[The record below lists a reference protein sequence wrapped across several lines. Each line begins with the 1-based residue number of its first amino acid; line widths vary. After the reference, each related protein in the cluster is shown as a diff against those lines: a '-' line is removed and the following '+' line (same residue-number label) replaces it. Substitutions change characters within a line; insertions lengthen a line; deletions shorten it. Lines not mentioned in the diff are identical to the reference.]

1 MDSFYAKIG
10 WGRMRKRENKNYR
23 SVPFLPEALQK
34 IPKKIAKK
42 LKKLKDTIVASFRAK
57 LGWKRPRKNENKS
70 YHSVSFIPDV
80 KYIISKNSKK
90 IQNIKTIPLW
100 LHFKT
105 KSDGKGCEREKIKFI
120 VPFRS

>member
-1 MDSFYAKIG
+1 M
-10 WGRMRKRENKNYR
+10 
-23 SVPFLPEALQK
+23 
-34 IPKKIAKK
+34 
-42 LKKLKDTIVASFRAK
+42 KKLKDTIVASFRAK

-70 YHSVSFIPDV
+70 YHSVSFIPDA

-105 KSDGKGCEREKIKFI
+105 KSDGKGCEREKIKII
-120 VPFRS
+120 VPFRSYPTPNIKTPKQLAKKLKKLKNTIMASSQARID